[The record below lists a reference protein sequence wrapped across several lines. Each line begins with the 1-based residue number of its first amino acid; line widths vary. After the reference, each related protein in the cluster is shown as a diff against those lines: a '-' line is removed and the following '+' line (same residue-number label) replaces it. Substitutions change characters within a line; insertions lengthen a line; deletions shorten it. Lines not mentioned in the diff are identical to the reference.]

1 MAKKILIIDDDSQ
14 VTTYL
19 KTLLEDNSYEVVTA
33 QNGNEGLEKAKKEK
47 PDAISLDLLMPEK
60 TGIKLYREFRKDEA
74 LKCIPIIIVTGIA
87 SQCQAFAEFK
97 TFITKRKT
105 QGPEAYLEKPIN
117 QDEFLAK
124 IKEAL
129 K

>member
-19 KTLLEDNSYEVVTA
+19 KTLLKDNSYEVVTA

-60 TGIKLYREFRKDEA
+60 TGIKLYRELRNDKA

-97 TFITKRKT
+97 TFIAKRKV

-117 QDEFLAK
+117 QDEYLAK
-124 IKEAL
+124 VKEAL
-129 K
+129 R